1 MSFKRGQSGNP
12 SGRPKGITDRRS
24 APRALLALHAQAL
37 IDKTVELAKRGDTRA
52 LRLCLECIL
61 APIRAKDEAVSI
73 GQVGTTLTNRGQAI
87 MDAGLT
93 GQVSLS
99 EAATLLQALA
109 VQARVTEAEEL
120 AARIEALEEKLGVS
134 K

>member
-1 MSFKRGQSGNP
+1 
-12 SGRPKGITDRRS
+12 
-24 APRALLALHAQAL
+24 
-37 IDKTVELAKRGDTRA
+37 
-52 LRLCLECIL
+52 
-61 APIRAKDEAVSI
+61 
-73 GQVGTTLTNRGQAI
+73 

-99 EAATLLQALA
+99 EVATLLQALA

-120 AARIEALEEKLGVS
+120 AARIEALEEKLGVP

>member
-1 MSFKRGQSGNP
+1 VFRTHPG
-12 SGRPKGITDRRS
+12 T
-24 APRALLALHAQAL
+24 H
-37 IDKTVELAKRGDTRA
+37 
-52 LRLCLECIL
+52 
-61 APIRAKDEAVSI
+61 RAKDEAVAI

-93 GQVSLS
+93 GQVSPS
-99 EAATLLQALA
+99 EAASLLQALA
-109 VQARVTEAEEL
+109 IQARVIEAEEL